1 MQLFFFFFKAVL
13 NLFASGP
20 EEFITLL
27 VVTAERCATDILIT
41 LSREDK
47 SDSFFFVCW
56 SGVAVRGS
64 LGSIFTSENA
74 VRGEE
79 GVTNM

>member
-1 MQLFFFFFKAVL
+1 MQLYSFFQAVL
-13 NLFASGP
+13 TLLASGL

-47 SDSFFFVCW
+47 SHCLFFLCW

-79 GVTNM
+79 GVTNV